1 MGYVDKLHK
10 LCLMRGMDQVTLA
23 RKVGI
28 SKSSMSRILSGSQEP
43 KLRLAYELAK
53 VLGVT
58 LDSLMNEDMPIG
70 PSAKTV
76 PLTEAQLTI
85 LSIID
90 RLGYEEAIDR
100 LLAVPGHGSGSGSS
114 DEIASSRGAEESGS
128 STIVG
133 IVSRGQGSGS

>member
-1 MGYVDKLHK
+1 
-10 LCLMRGMDQVTLA
+10 
-23 RKVGI
+23 
-28 SKSSMSRILSGSQEP
+28 
-43 KLRLAYELAK
+43 
-53 VLGVT
+53 
-58 LDSLMNEDMPIG
+58 MPIG